1 MVIYFKNFFYEF
13 MLFIYLSYIYFMSKK
28 KTGILLINLG
38 SPKDL
43 TKKSVREYLKVFL
56 SDDYVLDL
64 PKILQQIILRVF
76 ILPFRPKSTLEA
88 YEQIWTSEGSPL
100 ILSTES
106 IAKKLSSKTG
116 WDVDFAMRYEDP
128 SIENA
133 LLNFKNKGINK
144 IIVISLYPHNAM
156 ATTITTE
163 METRIV
169 ANKVSEDFE
178 LTFTKPFFDN
188 EIYINAVSNSIKPFI
203 EKASF
208 DKIIF
213 SYHGIPK
220 RQAKKTD
227 ETGEHCFSTGNCCEV
242 EGAGS
247 KDCYRSHTR
256 IASDL
261 TAKKLGLND
270 DQWEV
275 AYQSRLGPG
284 WLTPFT
290 DRRLAELPEEGKNN
304 IAVLCPSFISDC
316 LETLEEIDIR
326 GRKTFFDAGGKNM
339 TYIPCLNDSEDTI
352 TLLENLVKSS

>member
-1 MVIYFKNFFYEF
+1 
-13 MLFIYLSYIYFMSKK
+13 MSENT
-28 KTGILLINLG
+28 TGILLINLG
-38 SPKDL
+38 SPKKL

-76 ILPFRPKSTLEA
+76 ILPFRPKKTLEA
-88 YEQIWTSEGSPL
+88 YELIWTPEGSPL
-100 ILSTES
+100 IISTES
-106 IAKKLSSKTG
+106 IANKLSLKTG
-116 WDVDFAMRYEDP
+116 WDVDYAMRYEDP

-133 LLNFKNKGINK
+133 LLNFKNKGIYK
-144 IIVISLYPHNAM
+144 IIVISLYPHNAL

-169 ANKVSEDFE
+169 ANKLSEDFE
-178 LTFTKPFFDN
+178 LVFTKPFFDN
-188 EIYINAVSNSIKPFI
+188 EIYINAISKTIKPHI

-208 DKIIF
+208 DKIVF

-227 ETGEHCFSTGNCCEV
+227 ETGEHCFSDGNCCEIV
-242 EGAGS
+242 GDGS

-261 TAKKLGLND
+261 TAKKLGLSD

-290 DRRLAELPEEGKNN
+290 DKRLAELPEEGKKN

-326 GRKTFFDAGGKNM
+326 GRKTFFDAGGKIM

-352 TLLENLVKSS
+352 NLLENLVKSA

>member
-1 MVIYFKNFFYEF
+1 
-13 MLFIYLSYIYFMSKK
+13 MSENT
-28 KTGILLINLG
+28 TGILLINLG
-38 SPKDL
+38 SPKKL

-76 ILPFRPKSTLEA
+76 ILPFRPKKTLEA
-88 YEQIWTSEGSPL
+88 YELIWTPEGSPL
-100 ILSTES
+100 IISTES
-106 IAKKLSSKTG
+106 IAKKLSLKTG
-116 WDVDFAMRYEDP
+116 WDVDYAMRYEDP

-133 LLNFKNKGINK
+133 LLNFKNKGIYK
-144 IIVISLYPHNAM
+144 IIVISLYPHNAL

-169 ANKVSEDFE
+169 AYKLSEDFE
-178 LTFTKPFFDN
+178 LVFTKPFFDN
-188 EIYINAVSNSIKPFI
+188 EIYINAIANTIKPCL

-208 DKIIF
+208 DKIVF

-227 ETGEHCFSTGNCCEV
+227 ETGVHCFSDSNCCEIA
-242 EGAGS
+242 GDGS

-261 TAKKLGLND
+261 TAKKLGLSD

-290 DRRLAELPEEGKNN
+290 DKRLAELPEEGKKN

-326 GRKTFFDAGGKNM
+326 GRKTFFDAGGEIM

-352 TLLENLVKSS
+352 NLLENLVKSA

>member
-1 MVIYFKNFFYEF
+1 
-13 MLFIYLSYIYFMSKK
+13 MSKNT
-28 KTGILLINLG
+28 TGILLINLG
-38 SPKDL
+38 SPKKL

-76 ILPFRPKSTLEA
+76 ILPFRPKKTLEA
-88 YEQIWTSEGSPL
+88 YELIWTPEGSPL
-100 ILSTES
+100 IISTES
-106 IAKKLSSKTG
+106 IANKLSLKTG
-116 WDVDFAMRYEDP
+116 WDVDYAMRYEDP

-133 LLNFKNKGINK
+133 LLNFKNKGVYK
-144 IIVISLYPHNAM
+144 IIVISLYPHNAL

-169 ANKVSEDFE
+169 ANKLSEDFE
-178 LTFTKPFFDN
+178 LVFTKPFFDN
-188 EIYINAVSNSIKPFI
+188 EIYINAISKTIKPHI

-208 DKIIF
+208 DKIVF

-227 ETGEHCFSTGNCCEV
+227 ETGEHCFSDSNCCEIA
-242 EGAGS
+242 GDGS

-261 TAKKLGLND
+261 TARKLGLSD

-290 DRRLAELPEEGKNN
+290 DKRLAELPEEGKKN

-352 TLLENLVKSS
+352 NLLENLVKSA

>member
-1 MVIYFKNFFYEF
+1 
-13 MLFIYLSYIYFMSKK
+13 MSENT
-28 KTGILLINLG
+28 TGILLINLG
-38 SPKDL
+38 SPKKL

-76 ILPFRPKSTLEA
+76 ILPFRPKKTLEA
-88 YEQIWTSEGSPL
+88 YELIWTPEGSPL
-100 ILSTES
+100 IISTES
-106 IAKKLSSKTG
+106 IANKLSLKTG
-116 WDVDFAMRYEDP
+116 WDVDYAMRYEDP

-133 LLNFKNKGINK
+133 LLNFKNKGIYK
-144 IIVISLYPHNAM
+144 IIVISLYPHNAL

-169 ANKVSEDFE
+169 AYKLSEDFE
-178 LTFTKPFFDN
+178 LVFTKPFFDN
-188 EIYINAVSNSIKPFI
+188 EIYINAIANTIKPCI

-208 DKIIF
+208 DKIVF

-227 ETGEHCFSTGNCCEV
+227 ETGEHCFSDSNCCEIA
-242 EGAGS
+242 GDGS

-261 TAKKLGLND
+261 TAKKLGLSD

-290 DRRLAELPEEGKNN
+290 DKRLAELPEEGIKN

-326 GRKTFFDAGGKNM
+326 GRKTFFDAGGEIM

-352 TLLENLVKSS
+352 NLLENLVKSA

>member
-1 MVIYFKNFFYEF
+1 
-13 MLFIYLSYIYFMSKK
+13 MSKN
-28 KTGILLINLG
+28 KTGVLLINLG
-38 SPKDL
+38 SPKEL
-43 TKKSVREYLKVFL
+43 TKKSVKEYLRVFL
-56 SDDYVLDL
+56 SDDYVLDI
-64 PKILQQIILRVF
+64 PKILQQLILRLF
-76 ILPFRPKSTLEA
+76 ILPFRPKNTLEA
-88 YEQIWTSEGSPL
+88 YELIWTPEGSPL
-100 ILSTES
+100 ILSTKS
-106 IAKKLSSKTG
+106 IAKKLSKKTG
-116 WDVDFAMRYEDP
+116 WDVNYAMRYEDP
-128 SIENA
+128 SIEKA
-133 LLNFKNKGINK
+133 LVNFKSKGIYK

-169 ANKVSEDFE
+169 ANKISENFE
-178 LTFTKPFFDN
+178 LIFTKPFFDN
-188 EIYINAVSNSIKPFI
+188 EIYINTLSNSIKPYI
-203 EKASF
+203 EKSSF

-227 ETGEHCFSTGNCCEV
+227 ETGQHCFSTGNCCEI
-242 EGAGS
+242 ESEGS

-261 TAKKLGLND
+261 TAKKLGLSE

-290 DRRLAELPEEGKNN
+290 DRRLAELPEEGKEN
-304 IAVLCPSFISDC
+304 IAILCPSFISDC

-326 GRKTFFDAGGKNM
+326 GRKTFFDAGGTNM
-339 TYIPCLNDSEDTI
+339 TYIPCLNDSEETI
-352 TLLENLVKSS
+352 ALLENLVKTA

>member
-1 MVIYFKNFFYEF
+1 
-13 MLFIYLSYIYFMSKK
+13 MSEN
-28 KTGILLINLG
+28 KTGVLLINLG
-38 SPKDL
+38 SPKEL
-43 TKKSVREYLKVFL
+43 TKKSVRKYLKVFL

-76 ILPFRPKSTLEA
+76 ILPFRPKKTLEA
-88 YEQIWTSEGSPL
+88 YELIWTPEGSPL
-100 ILSTES
+100 IISTES
-106 IAKKLSSKTG
+106 IANKLSLKTG
-116 WDVDFAMRYEDP
+116 WDVDYAMRYEDP

-133 LLNFKNKGINK
+133 LLNFKNKGIYK
-144 IIVISLYPHNAM
+144 IIVISLYPHNAL

-169 ANKVSEDFE
+169 AYKLSEDFE
-178 LTFTKPFFDN
+178 LVFTKPFFDN
-188 EIYINAVSNSIKPFI
+188 EIYINAIANTIKPCL

-208 DKIIF
+208 DKIVF

-227 ETGEHCFSTGNCCEV
+227 ETGVHCFSDSNCCEIA
-242 EGAGS
+242 GDGS

-261 TAKKLGLND
+261 TARKLGLSD

-290 DRRLAELPEEGKNN
+290 DKRLAELPEEGKKN

-326 GRKTFFDAGGKNM
+326 GRKTFFDAGGEIM

-352 TLLENLVKSS
+352 NLLENLVKGA

>member
-1 MVIYFKNFFYEF
+1 
-13 MLFIYLSYIYFMSKK
+13 MSENT
-28 KTGILLINLG
+28 TGILLINLG
-38 SPKDL
+38 SPKKL

-76 ILPFRPKSTLEA
+76 ILPFRPKKTLEA
-88 YEQIWTSEGSPL
+88 YELIWTPEGSPL
-100 ILSTES
+100 IISTES
-106 IAKKLSSKTG
+106 IANKLSLKTG
-116 WDVDFAMRYEDP
+116 WDVDYAMRYEEP

-133 LLNFKNKGINK
+133 LLNFKNKGIYK
-144 IIVISLYPHNAM
+144 IIVISLYPHNAL

-169 ANKVSEDFE
+169 AYKLSEDFE
-178 LTFTKPFFDN
+178 LVFTKPFFDN
-188 EIYINAVSNSIKPFI
+188 EIYINAIANTIKPCI

-208 DKIIF
+208 DKIVF

-227 ETGEHCFSTGNCCEV
+227 ETGEHCFSDSNCCEIA
-242 EGAGS
+242 GDGS

-261 TAKKLGLND
+261 TAKKLGLSD

-290 DRRLAELPEEGKNN
+290 DKRLAELPEEGKKN

-326 GRKTFFDAGGKNM
+326 GRKTFFDAGGEIM

-352 TLLENLVKSS
+352 NLLENLVKSA

>member
-1 MVIYFKNFFYEF
+1 
-13 MLFIYLSYIYFMSKK
+13 MSENT
-28 KTGILLINLG
+28 TGILLINLG
-38 SPKDL
+38 SPKKL
-43 TKKSVREYLKVFL
+43 TKKSVKEYLKVFL

-76 ILPFRPKSTLEA
+76 ILPFRPKKTLEA
-88 YEQIWTSEGSPL
+88 YELIWTPEGSPL
-100 ILSTES
+100 ITSTES
-106 IAKKLSSKTG
+106 IANKLSLKTG
-116 WDVDFAMRYEDP
+116 WDVDYAMRYEDP

-133 LLNFKNKGINK
+133 LLNFKNKGIYK
-144 IIVISLYPHNAM
+144 IIVISLYPHNAL

-169 ANKVSEDFE
+169 AYKLSEDFE
-178 LTFTKPFFDN
+178 LVFTKPFFDN
-188 EIYINAVSNSIKPFI
+188 EIYINAIANTIKPCI

-208 DKIIF
+208 DKIVF

-227 ETGEHCFSTGNCCEV
+227 ETGEHCFSDSNCCEIA
-242 EGAGS
+242 GDGS

-261 TAKKLGLND
+261 TAKKLGLSD

-290 DRRLAELPEEGKNN
+290 DKRLAELPEEGKKN

-326 GRKTFFDAGGKNM
+326 GRKTFFDAGGEIM

-352 TLLENLVKSS
+352 NLLENLVKSA

>member
-1 MVIYFKNFFYEF
+1 
-13 MLFIYLSYIYFMSKK
+13 MSENT
-28 KTGILLINLG
+28 TGILLINLG
-38 SPKDL
+38 SPKKL

-76 ILPFRPKSTLEA
+76 ILPFRPKKTLEA
-88 YEQIWTSEGSPL
+88 YELIWTPEGSPL
-100 ILSTES
+100 IISTES
-106 IAKKLSSKTG
+106 IAKKLSLKTG
-116 WDVDFAMRYEDP
+116 WDVDYAMRYEDP

-133 LLNFKNKGINK
+133 LLNFKNKGIYK
-144 IIVISLYPHNAM
+144 IIVISLYPHNAL

-169 ANKVSEDFE
+169 ANKLSEDFE
-178 LTFTKPFFDN
+178 LVFTKPFFDN
-188 EIYINAVSNSIKPFI
+188 EIYINAIANTIKPCI

-208 DKIIF
+208 DKIVF

-227 ETGEHCFSTGNCCEV
+227 ETGVHCFSDSNCCEIA
-242 EGAGS
+242 GDGS

-261 TAKKLGLND
+261 TAKKLGLSD

-290 DRRLAELPEEGKNN
+290 DKRLAELPEEGKKN

-326 GRKTFFDAGGKNM
+326 GRKTFFDAGGEIM

-352 TLLENLVKSS
+352 NLLENLVKSA

>member
-1 MVIYFKNFFYEF
+1 
-13 MLFIYLSYIYFMSKK
+13 MSENT
-28 KTGILLINLG
+28 TGILLINLG
-38 SPKDL
+38 SPKKL

-76 ILPFRPKSTLEA
+76 ILPFRPKKTLEA
-88 YEQIWTSEGSPL
+88 YELIWTPEGSPL
-100 ILSTES
+100 IISTES
-106 IAKKLSSKTG
+106 IANKLSLKTG
-116 WDVDFAMRYEDP
+116 WDVDYAMRYEDP

-133 LLNFKNKGINK
+133 LLNFKNKGIYK
-144 IIVISLYPHNAM
+144 IIVISLYPHNAL

-169 ANKVSEDFE
+169 ANKLSEDFE
-178 LTFTKPFFDN
+178 LVFTKPFFDN
-188 EIYINAVSNSIKPFI
+188 EIYINAIANTIKPCI

-208 DKIIF
+208 DKIVF

-227 ETGEHCFSTGNCCEV
+227 ETGEHCFSDSNCCEIV
-242 EGAGS
+242 GDGS

-261 TAKKLGLND
+261 TAKKLGLSD

-290 DRRLAELPEEGKNN
+290 DKRLAELPEEGKKN

-352 TLLENLVKSS
+352 NLLENLVKSA

>member
-1 MVIYFKNFFYEF
+1 
-13 MLFIYLSYIYFMSKK
+13 MSKNT
-28 KTGILLINLG
+28 TGILLINLG
-38 SPKDL
+38 SPKKL

-76 ILPFRPKSTLEA
+76 ILPFRPKKTLEA
-88 YEQIWTSEGSPL
+88 YELIWTPEGSPL
-100 ILSTES
+100 IISTES
-106 IAKKLSSKTG
+106 IANKLSLKTG
-116 WDVDFAMRYEDP
+116 WDVDYAMRYEDP

-133 LLNFKNKGINK
+133 LLNFKNKGIYK
-144 IIVISLYPHNAM
+144 IIVISLYPHYAL

-169 ANKVSEDFE
+169 AYKLSEDFE
-178 LTFTKPFFDN
+178 LVFTKPFFDN
-188 EIYINAVSNSIKPFI
+188 EIYINAIANTIKPCI

-208 DKIIF
+208 DKIVF

-227 ETGEHCFSTGNCCEV
+227 ETGEHCFSDSNCCEIA
-242 EGAGS
+242 GDGS

-261 TAKKLGLND
+261 TAKKLGLSD

-290 DRRLAELPEEGKNN
+290 DKRLAELPEEGKKN

-352 TLLENLVKSS
+352 NLLENLVKSA